1 LSLAQVA
8 AALHEE
14 FGESLAGDRETTT
27 LQMRKLL
34 KHRFALSDNSVD
46 VLLGQ
51 LQMAEILTY
60 GVQEQVTDDDHVG
73 AKSDSWRIRPQVA
86 RDTEKQQLLPQFEHV
101 VDTTPTSDLLHRA
114 QTFRATDIHIDPTG
128 GDYRVRMRIDG
139 HLGHYCDLDADL
151 AAHLRQQFK
160 LLANLDIAEPFRPQ
174 EGRVRLPNSNLDCQ
188 VRITTSPVEGG
199 ESVCLRLQTRG
210 TMFRPLADLGLT
222 ALTQAAAIKM
232 LHRGEGIV
240 LVTGPTGAGKTTT
253 VYSMLRELESRGEPR
268 NIVTI
273 EDPVEFNVPFL
284 RQMSVDEAH
293 GITLNAGLR
302 TILRM
307 DPDIVF
313 VGEIRDAQTAEMA
326 MRAASSGKYVFSTLH
341 TRDVAST
348 ATALR
353 DLGVS
358 PRSLVSNLTGI
369 ISQRLVRRLCPKCRE
384 LGAISDHDREVFAEH
399 DVEIPSQVYRARK
412 CDHCRSTGYRGRIGV
427 FEVAV
432 ASHALAD
439 AVDQGATEDEL
450 RRLIRSAGT
459 PSLTYDGIRKAV
471 DGLTTIEE
479 IHQMRWV

>member
-1 LSLAQVA
+1 
-8 AALHEE
+8 
-14 FGESLAGDRETTT
+14 
-27 LQMRKLL
+27 
-34 KHRFALSDNSVD
+34 
-46 VLLGQ
+46 
-51 LQMAEILTY
+51 
-60 GVQEQVTDDDHVG
+60 
-73 AKSDSWRIRPQVA
+73 
-86 RDTEKQQLLPQFEHV
+86 
-101 VDTTPTSDLLHRA
+101 
-114 QTFRATDIHIDPTG
+114 
-128 GDYRVRMRIDG
+128 
-139 HLGHYCDLDADL
+139 
-151 AAHLRQQFK
+151 
-160 LLANLDIAEPFRPQ
+160 
-174 EGRVRLPNSNLDCQ
+174 
-188 VRITTSPVEGG
+188 
-199 ESVCLRLQTRG
+199 
-210 TMFRPLADLGLT
+210 
-222 ALTQAAAIKM
+222 M

-253 VYSMLRELESRGEPR
+253 VYTMLRELEARNEPR

-293 GITLNAGLR
+293 GITLSAGLR
-302 TILRM
+302 TTLRM

-369 ISQRLVRRLCPKCRE
+369 ISQRLVRRLCPNCRE
-384 LGAISDHDREVFAEH
+384 LGAISDNDREVFAEH
-399 DVEIPSQVYRARK
+399 DVEILSQVYRARR

-432 ASHALAD
+432 ASD
-439 AVDQGATEDEL
+439 AIVEAIDQGATEDVL
-450 RRLIRSAGT
+450 RRLIRSAGA
-459 PSLTYDGIRKAV
+459 PSLTSDGIRKVV

-479 IHQMRWV
+479 IHQMRWICACVDNPFRADSQLQPNGRENQALGLIRRRTLRRWSPARLHLPPTRNQNKWPKRRRSATLCLAGNWRS